1 MKDELD
7 VLFPADKESYMNFES
22 IAVQAAPVA
31 LGALG
36 VFGGWQLLK
45 RVEIDRGRVI
55 RWTVTTCGML
65 SLVYSLVSAFKPD
78 LLGFG
83 VLKGMDPTEAL
94 YLSKVGHHFSS
105 SVK

>member
-1 MKDELD
+1 
-7 VLFPADKESYMNFES
+7 
-22 IAVQAAPVA
+22 
-31 LGALG
+31 
-36 VFGGWQLLK
+36 
-45 RVEIDRGRVI
+45 
-55 RWTVTTCGML
+55 
-65 SLVYSLVSAFKPD
+65 VYSLVSAFKPD